1 MFLVSG
7 LHNSCRRTLLGA
19 CMTLWVL
26 CAVGVAGSNSASAE
40 SIILYSGR
48 GKSLVGPLIEKF
60 QSSTGIE
67 VRVKYGDS
75 AEMAATILEEDRRSP
90 ADVFYSQDAG
100 ALGALAAEGLLATLP
115 ANVLD
120 RVEARFRSPSGTWV
134 GTSGRARVVA
144 YNTDAVAVADLPSSI
159 LGFTDPVWKGRIGWA
174 PTNGSFQSFVT
185 AMRVDLGDDAA
196 EDWLRGIIA
205 NDPRVYPKN
214 SAIVAA
220 LGDGEVDV
228 GFVNHYYLFRFLSER
243 GESFPVRN
251 YYPTRGDVG
260 ALINVAGIGMLGTS
274 RNSEAALQFISYLLS
289 AEAQQFFADE
299 TNEYPLVD
307 GVHANPALKPL
318 AEIDTPEIDLSNL
331 SDLKGTLE
339 LLQKVGALE

>member
-7 LHNSCRRTLLGA
+7 HHASHRRTLIGA
-19 CMTLWVL
+19 CLGLLAL
-26 CAVGVAGSNSASAE
+26 CAFGGAVPVCAAEGS
-40 SIILYSGR
+40 ITLYSGR
-48 GKSLVGPLIEKF
+48 GKSLVGPVIEKF
-60 QSSTGIE
+60 QTSTGIE

-75 AEMAATILEEDRRSP
+75 AEMAATILEEGRRSP

-100 ALGALAAEGLLATLP
+100 ALGALATEDLLATLP
-115 ANVLD
+115 AEVLD
-120 RVEARFRSPSGTWV
+120 RVDARFRSPSGTWV

-144 YNTDAVAVADLPSSI
+144 YNTDAVAVDDLPSSI
-159 LGFTDPVWKGRIGWA
+159 LGFTDPAWKGRIGWA

-185 AMRVDLGDDAA
+185 AMRVDLGEDAA
-196 EDWLRGIIA
+196 EDWLRAIIA
-205 NDPRVYPKN
+205 NEPRVYPKN

-260 ALINVAGIGMLGTS
+260 ALINVAGVGMLGTS
-274 RNSEAALQFISYLLS
+274 RNSEAALQFIQFLLG

-299 TNEYPLVD
+299 TNEYPLID

-318 AEIDTPEIDLSNL
+318 AEIDTPEIDLSDL